1 MIVIAKMIG
10 IVWIG
15 FWIGLVVLM
24 LPVYFLRRKKNLDD
38 EKNTLKS
45 LIIKAFFAGG
55 VWAMFFGSGLLAMY
69 LDEMKGIYR

>member
-1 MIVIAKMIG
+1 MIVIVKMIG

-15 FWIGLVVLM
+15 LWIELVVIM
-24 LPVYFLRRKKNLDD
+24 LPVYFFRRKKNPDD

-55 VWAMFFGSGLLAMY
+55 FWAMLFGSGLMAMY
-69 LDEMKGIYR
+69 LDEMEGIYR